1 MSDEDDDDD
10 YDEDSP
16 DEEEIEK
23 VEFIPEQCLFC
34 THSSPDFEAN
44 LAHMATAHSLT
55 IPYPS
60 ALTVDLQTLVWF
72 LHMVI
77 FSYRECICCG
87 RRKRSVE
94 AVRAHMLSTGHCRF
108 DVGEEMESFYDMDE
122 LRRTVPDMGSNPD
135 EQTLRLPSGKLLGHR
150 SYSDQNTLRRQRE
163 RSPQAALPSSGSQ
176 PAPAAGGSQ
185 ALATKKDRRDAA
197 LGTALAGLSRGEQMA
212 LQHLPASQQRSL
224 LVRHK
229 KALDRAKRA
238 ETRKRGKLDR
248 VGDKMAVHTNYYK
261 QEVPVYMGG

>member
-1 MSDEDDDDD
+1 
-10 YDEDSP
+10 
-16 DEEEIEK
+16 
-23 VEFIPEQCLFC
+23 
-34 THSSPDFEAN
+34 
-44 LAHMATAHSLT
+44 MATAHSLT

-60 ALTVDLQTLVWF
+60 ALTVDLQTLMWF

-122 LRRTVPDMGSNPD
+122 LRKSAPDMGSKPD

-150 SYSDQNTLRRQRE
+150 SYSDQNPLRRQRE
-163 RSPQAALPSSGSQ
+163 RSPQTAALPSSSGPQ
-176 PAPAAGGSQ
+176 PTTTTTTTTGSQ
-185 ALATKKDRRDAA
+185 ALTTKKDRRDAA